1 MEVFSVLSERLL
13 LKTACR
19 PYPEPPDSLL
29 LAPRPPHNF
38 GPLCGPFWN
47 HCQAEQQS
55 LTQTPAQQLP
65 SSGTSG
71 EAINLSQLNK
81 RPHGPSRQNLRVSLA
96 SPLSCRTP
104 ATSWANCHFNFRN
117 NDLLFLFWP
126 IMMLINFLML
136 NNPQSPTKT
145 LSDHGRRFF

>member
-71 EAINLSQLNK
+71 EAINLSKPQFPHLKNRQCIPQGEEEK
-81 RPHGPSRQNLRVSLA
+81 AAEDSSAEGGSEARRPGFEPWLQH
-96 SPLSCRTP
+96 
-104 ATSWANCHFNFRN
+104 
-117 NDLLFLFWP
+117 
-126 IMMLINFLML
+126 
-136 NNPQSPTKT
+136 
-145 LSDHGRRFF
+145 